1 MIISFFRVFS
11 LQGVNYMKRA
21 IWILTAV
28 LGAFAFIDGIA
39 GAVMTNFNI
48 GFLAE
53 IFAGLFCIAI
63 CVFWNKIKSWKKAV
77 SLTAVAAVLC
87 CALAICIYGTH
98 DTADYN
104 EDVLIVLGAAVHG
117 ETPSYVLVKRLDA
130 AVEYLNENTDA
141 KVIVTGGQGAQE
153 HITEAEA
160 MERYLA
166 RHGIDENRIFKE
178 EKATSTLENYIYSK
192 EIIDVSFP
200 SAKIATVTND
210 FHIFRA
216 KRLAKAAGLETST
229 LHAKTP
235 LSGIAAMY
243 LREMLAIAKLL
254 VFGP

>member
-1 MIISFFRVFS
+1 
-11 LQGVNYMKRA
+11 MKIA
-21 IWILTAV
+21 VWILTAV

-53 IFAGLFCIAI
+53 IFAGIFCIAI
-63 CVFWNKIKSWKKAV
+63 CVFWNKIKPWIKAIV
-77 SLTAVAAVLC
+77 LGGIAAVLC
-87 CALAICIYGTH
+87 CAFAICLYGTH

-117 ETPSYVLVKRLDA
+117 EMPSYVLVKRLDA

-141 KVIVTGGQGAQE
+141 KAVVTGGQGAQE

-160 MERYLA
+160 MERYLVE
-166 RHGIDENRIFKE
+166 HGIDKERIIKE
-178 EKATSTLENYIYSK
+178 DRATSTLENYRYSK
-192 EIIDVSFP
+192 EIIDDLFP

-216 KRLAKAAGLETST
+216 KRLAKAAGVETST
-229 LHAKTP
+229 IHAKTP

>member
-1 MIISFFRVFS
+1 
-11 LQGVNYMKRA
+11 MKKA
-21 IWILTAV
+21 VWILTAAI
-28 LGAFAFIDGIA
+28 GAFALIDGMI
-39 GAVMTNFNI
+39 GAVTANFNI
-48 GFLAE
+48 GFLTE
-53 IFAGLFCIAI
+53 MLAGLFCIAI
-63 CVFWNKIKSWKKAV
+63 CVFWNKIKSWIKAV
-77 SLTAVAAVLC
+77 SLIAVAAVLC
-87 CALAICIYGTH
+87 CALAICLYGTR

-104 EDVLIVLGAAVHG
+104 EDVLIVLGAAVNG
-117 ETPSYVLVKRLDA
+117 ETPTRPLVKRLDT
-130 AVEYLNENTDA
+130 AVEYLNKNIDA
-141 KVIVTGGQGAQE
+141 KVVVTGGQGAQE

-160 MERYLA
+160 MERYLVK
-166 RHGIDENRIFKE
+166 HGIDENRIIKE

-216 KRLAKAAGLETST
+216 KRLAKAAGLETSA

-243 LREMLAIAKLL
+243 LREMLAIAKLM